1 MISLIG
7 LHRTWKLGGDGA
19 GDGCLEF
26 CHRRDNLRWSL
37 RSVKS
42 RRMNSVRPLFHGPR
56 FNTIAYTCQGFVMD
70 GARSWSFR
78 AWLLALGFG
87 AVFVMGAYLRGEFLL
102 GRRAGVVYALVAILA
117 TGLILRAAV
126 ARPLQAQQLMSRC
139 VFTFLVSLAFAFPTV
154 LNRDLQHFVD
164 LQATNRAIRSE
175 LKSVFAAD
183 KAFGNLAIETT
194 QRKCVCVT
202 VSGSVASAADFDRL
216 RTCVS
221 SECPSVE
228 KVLIH
233 WEVSIGEGAAADS
246 ETTAPSAGRS
256 IE

>member
-1 MISLIG
+1 
-7 LHRTWKLGGDGA
+7 
-19 GDGCLEF
+19 
-26 CHRRDNLRWSL
+26 
-37 RSVKS
+37 
-42 RRMNSVRPLFHGPR
+42 
-56 FNTIAYTCQGFVMD
+56 MD
-70 GARSWSFR
+70 GARSWSLR
-78 AWLLALGFG
+78 AWLLALGG
-87 AVFVMGAYLRGEFLL
+87 AAVFVTGAYVRGEFLL
-102 GRRAGVVYALVAILA
+102 GRRAGIVYALVAILA
-117 TGLILRAAV
+117 TGMILRSAV
-126 ARPLQAQQLMSRC
+126 ARPFQAQRLMSRC

-183 KAFGNLAIETT
+183 KAFGDLAIETT

-216 RTCVS
+216 RTRVS
-221 SECPSVE
+221 SECPSID

-233 WEVSIGEGAAADS
+233 WEVSIGEEEEADS
-246 ETTAPSAGRS
+246 QAIGPSAGGS